1 MKPRKI
7 TVNLAPANLRKTGS
21 AFDLAIALGLLGSIG
36 LVDPGKL
43 KNLMVLG
50 ELGLDGTCRPVPGAL
65 PYALLAR
72 NSGCQTL
79 LIAEENA
86 VEASVVSDLDVFP
99 IPDLP
104 SAVMHLTGE
113 ETLQPHPRTNINL
126 TFATYDIDMA
136 DVRGQENA
144 KRAVEVAAAGAH
156 NMLMIGPPGSGKTML
171 ARRLATILPPL
182 GFEEMLEVSAAH
194 SVLGLTSVKKPLV
207 TNRPFRAPHHTVSD
221 AGLVGGCNPPRPGE
235 VSLAHNGVLFL
246 DELPEFKRHV
256 LEVLREPLEE
266 GAITIS
272 RAGGQT
278 TFPAAFSM
286 VSSMNPCPC
295 GYYGSRDRPCSCT
308 PAAVDRYRNKISGPL
323 LDRIDLHVEVPAV
336 AVKELGNHQ
345 QGDPSQIIRDRVIGA
360 RKIQTKRFR
369 GSKTRS
375 NGQMSLKQIYKH
387 CKLDATG
394 RSLIERAIERLG
406 LSARAYARILK
417 TARTIADLAGKE
429 AITPVHVAEA
439 IGYRTLDRRQV

>member
-21 AFDLAIALGLLGSIG
+21 AFDLAIALGLLGGIG
-36 LVDPGKL
+36 LVDTAKL
-43 KNLMVLG
+43 GRLMVVG
-50 ELGLDGTCRPVPGAL
+50 ELGLDGKCRPVPGAL

-72 NSGCQTL
+72 NSGCRAL

-86 VEASVVSDLDVFP
+86 AEAAVVSDLKVLP

-104 SAVMHLTGE
+104 SMVMHLTGE
-113 ETLQPHPRTNINL
+113 EFISPHPRTNINL
-126 TFATYDIDMA
+126 TFANYDIDMA
-136 DVRGQENA
+136 DVRGQEHA
-144 KRAVEVAAAGAH
+144 KRAVEVAAAGSH
-156 NMLMIGPPGSGKTML
+156 NILMIGPPGSGKTML
-171 ARRLATILPPL
+171 ARRLATVLPPL
-182 GFEEMLEVSAAH
+182 SFEEMLEVSATH
-194 SVLGLTSVKKPLV
+194 SVLGLTSAKRPLV

-295 GYYGSRDRPCSCT
+295 GYFGSQDRPCSCT
-308 PAAVDRYRNKISGPL
+308 PAAVDRYRGKISGPL

-336 AVKELGNHQ
+336 AVKELGNRQ
-345 QGDPSQIIRDRVIGA
+345 EIEPSNAIRDRVMRA
-360 RKIQTKRFR
+360 RKIQTHRFR

-387 CKLDATG
+387 CALDTTG
-394 RSLIERAIERLG
+394 RYLIEQAIERLG

-417 TARTIADLAGKE
+417 TARTIADLAGEEKL
-429 AITPVHVAEA
+429 TSVHVAEA
-439 IGYRTLDRRQV
+439 IGYRTLDRNHV